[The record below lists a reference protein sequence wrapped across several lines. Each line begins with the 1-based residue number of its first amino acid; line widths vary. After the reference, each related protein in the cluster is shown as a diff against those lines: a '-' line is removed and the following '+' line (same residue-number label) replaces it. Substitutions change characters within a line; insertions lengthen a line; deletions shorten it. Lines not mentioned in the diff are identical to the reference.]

1 MQTKGGRGF
10 SGSIL
15 KARKRGVRMFGSLK
29 DILEADEE
37 RGTSF
42 WETVM
47 EDDRREENISMEKSL
62 AKMNEIWQAML
73 ESDREYDEKLKSAS
87 GLTGTDAAKIG
98 RHRED
103 SLCSEF
109 GSRILERALRIA
121 ESNAC
126 MKRIVAAPTAGS
138 SGVVPAVL
146 ISMQERYHY
155 SDEYMVRSLY
165 VAAGIGGVI
174 AVRASLSG
182 AEGGCQAEIGS
193 ASAMAAGAAVFLR
206 GGTDRMIA
214 DAAAIALSGLM
225 GLVCDPVAGL
235 VEVPCVKRNPV
246 GAFNAIAAA
255 EMALSGITSRIP
267 PDEVIDAMKSVGHL
281 TASELR
287 ETGKGGLAAT
297 PTGREIS
304 RKLTAGSP
312 AAAESPAKPETV

>member
-1 MQTKGGRGF
+1 
-10 SGSIL
+10 
-15 KARKRGVRMFGSLK
+15 MFGSLK

-138 SGVVPAVL
+138 SGVVPAGV
-146 ISMQERYHY
+146 
-155 SDEYMVRSLY
+155 
-165 VAAGIGGVI
+165 GNGG
-174 AVRASLSG
+174 
-182 AEGGCQAEIGS
+182 GS
-193 ASAMAAGAAVFLR
+193 CG
-206 GGTDRMIA
+206 
-214 DAAAIALSGLM
+214 
-225 GLVCDPVAGL
+225 
-235 VEVPCVKRNPV
+235 
-246 GAFNAIAAA
+246 
-255 EMALSGITSRIP
+255 IP
-267 PDEVIDAMKSVGHL
+267 PRRYRQDDCGCSRNRA
-281 TASELR
+281 LR
-287 ETGKGGLAAT
+287 PHGTCL
-297 PTGREIS
+297 
-304 RKLTAGSP
+304 
-312 AAAESPAKPETV
+312 